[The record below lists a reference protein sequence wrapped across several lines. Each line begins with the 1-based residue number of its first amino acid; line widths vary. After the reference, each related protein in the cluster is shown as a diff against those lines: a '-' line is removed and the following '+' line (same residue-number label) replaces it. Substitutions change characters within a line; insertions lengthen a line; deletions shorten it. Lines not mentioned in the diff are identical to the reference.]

1 MNNYFVI
8 SKCQALYVRVLYEN
22 FRDKILRDFCVIHKT
37 LDHENLEL
45 YGTSTTVWSFAKL
58 FDIYNNYGEFELV
71 IKHSA
76 DYVCML
82 TRSHRKMANR
92 HL

>member
-1 MNNYFVI
+1 M
-8 SKCQALYVRVLYEN
+8 
-22 FRDKILRDFCVIHKT
+22 KIFDR
-37 LDHENLEL
+37 ENLEL

-58 FDIYNNYGEFELV
+58 LDIYNIYGELQLV

-82 TRSHRKMANR
+82 TRSHRKMTNS